1 MPIPHRSVIYL
12 FAVLS
17 SLLATPGFSG
27 RQRAARPPLTIGAV
41 HRVFVVVLENEDAG
55 AALAQPFLASLAA
68 RGALLRNYHAL
79 THPSQPNYIALM
91 AGDAYGI
98 RDDNPVTIDV
108 PHLGDLLDA
117 KGISWKVYV
126 EDYPGGC
133 FAGASSKDSD
143 PGFYVR
149 RHVPFIEFANVQ
161 NDPARCAAHIVPAS
175 QFDTDSQN
183 QALPRFS
190 FYVPDTI
197 HDGHDTT
204 VADADAWLRNTFESK
219 LSDPDFMNGLL
230 FVVVFDEGTLSG
242 PNQVYCSLTGAG
254 IVPGTISD
262 SWYDH
267 YSLLR
272 TIEEIF
278 HTGTLHR
285 QDEGAPVI
293 MDIWSR

>member
-1 MPIPHRSVIYL
+1 MKISERAFFCLISI
-12 FAVLS
+12 FVL
-17 SLLATPGFSG
+17 LVATPAFSR
-27 RQRAARPPLTIGAV
+27 RQRAAIPPLSIGQV
-41 HRVFVVVLENEDAG
+41 QRVFVVVLENEDAG
-55 AALAQPFLASLAA
+55 VALEQPFLASLAA

-98 RDDNPVTIDV
+98 HDDNPVTIDV

-117 KGISWKVYV
+117 NGISWKVYV

-133 FAGASSKDSD
+133 FTGASSNDND

-149 RHVPFIEFANVQ
+149 RHVPFIAFANVQ
-161 NDPARCAAHIVPAS
+161 HDSARCAAHIVAAS
-175 QFDTDSQN
+175 KLDEDVQSQT
-183 QALPRFS
+183 LPRFS

-204 VADADAWLRNTFESK
+204 VADADAWLRSTFESK
-219 LSDPDFMNGLL
+219 LSDPNFMQGLL

-242 PNQVYCSLTGAG
+242 PNKVYCSLTGAG
-254 IVPGTISD
+254 ITAGSVSD

-278 HTGTLHR
+278 HTGTLHH
-285 QDEGAPVI
+285 QDDGAPVI
-293 MDIWSR
+293 TDIWSR

>member
-1 MPIPHRSVIYL
+1 MTVSHRSLIYSSAL
-12 FAVLS
+12 LC
-17 SLLATPGFSG
+17 SLLATPAFSF
-27 RQRAARPPLTIGAV
+27 RQRATRPPLSIGAV
-41 HRVFVVVLENEDAG
+41 RRVFLVVLENEDAG

-68 RGALLRNYHAL
+68 RGALLNNYHAL
-79 THPSQPNYIALM
+79 AHPSQPNYIALM

-117 KGISWKVYV
+117 RGISWKAYV

-133 FAGASSKDSD
+133 FAGSSSKDSD
-143 PGFYVR
+143 AGFYVR
-149 RHVPFIEFANVQ
+149 RHLPFIEFASVQ
-161 NDPARCAAHIVPAS
+161 DDSARCAAHIVPAS
-175 QFDTDSQN
+175 QFDTDVQSG
-183 QALPRFS
+183 ALPRFS

-197 HDGHDTT
+197 HDGHDTGI
-204 VADADAWLRNTFESK
+204 ADADSWLRDTFEAK
-219 LSDPDFMNGLL
+219 LSDPEFMSGLL

-242 PNQVYCSLTGAG
+242 PNRVYCSLMGAG
-254 IVPGTISD
+254 ITPGTVSD

-285 QDEGAPVI
+285 QDENAPVI
-293 MDIWSR
+293 TDIWSR